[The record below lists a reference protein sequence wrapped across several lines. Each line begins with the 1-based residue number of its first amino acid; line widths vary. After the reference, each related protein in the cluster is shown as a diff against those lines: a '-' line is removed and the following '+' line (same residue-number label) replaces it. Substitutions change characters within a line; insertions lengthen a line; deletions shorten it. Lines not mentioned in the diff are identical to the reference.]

1 VSPDVVIS
9 FSLRD
14 ELPSWHSINKLIY

>member
-14 ELPSWHSINKLIY
+14 ELPSWQSINKLIY